1 MAKESNTELT
11 VIDQLENEYP
21 TIANGYKK
29 IIREQYELFA
39 RKHLDYGLTNVS
51 AGTQLAN
58 DEEKQF
64 ALTGLFFRLND
75 KVSRWK
81 NLIVTKQFAKNE
93 ALTDTYQDITNYGII
108 DQLVERGLW
117 KK

>member
-108 DQLVERGLW
+108 AQLVEKGLW

>member
-93 ALTDTYQDITNYGII
+93 VLTDTYQDITNYGII
-108 DQLVERGLW
+108 AQLVERGLW

>member
-108 DQLVERGLW
+108 AQPVERGLW